1 MNTPK
6 TDRVYDAYGEYEV
19 VEWDGRA
26 NNQANK
32 GNELY
37 GALSSEGSHSSFG
50 CHRFVSDN
58 QLYLLNCKDDVA
70 YYLYQ
75 TIVS

>member
-6 TDRVYDAYGEYEV
+6 ADGVYDAHREYKV

-26 NNQANK
+26 HNQANK
-32 GNELY
+32 GNKLY
-37 GALSSEGSHSSFG
+37 GALSSEGSHPCVG
-50 CHRFVSDN
+50 CHRFVPYN

-75 TIVS
+75 RIVS